1 LASALRTIG
10 QRTTSANV
18 RNWTLTRALELE
30 GTLNRDRFRV
40 HRFPAGL
47 VAHGDPAVFIDAL
60 RVLVLP
66 EVAAAVS
73 GHICFH
79 VGDTSRGLQ
88 IRNAVGVP
96 TDGEDADVSLTMSQQ
111 TFAQVLGRKTSLID
125 ALAADEVRLEGDQ
138 DVAATILAC
147 FDLPTLQLVAA
158 RH

>member
-1 LASALRTIG
+1 M
-10 QRTTSANV
+10 SANV

-30 GTLNRDRFRV
+30 GALNRDRFRV

-47 VAHGDPAVFIDAL
+47 VEHGDPAPFVDAL

-79 VGDTSRGLQ
+79 VGETSRGLR

-96 TDGEDADVSLTMSQQ
+96 TNGEGADVSLTMSQQ
-111 TFAQVLGRKTSLID
+111 TFAQVLGRKTSVVD
-125 ALAADEVRLEGDQ
+125 ALAAGEVTLEGDQ
-138 DVAATILAC
+138 ASAAAILAC

-158 RH
+158 PC